1 MSAEEYEMQTV
12 STGDGESAII
22 ERGGDDFVHQLVQR
36 ASEIDKINQ
45 ALDKVIHSRIKRQD
59 WTCFGEGTKARFS
72 LGSAGAERL
81 LLIFPFKFTDAKS
94 RKEEWEDDL
103 GKAYRYVTEVD
114 CELYGSKIRVS
125 GTFSTRDKLLG
136 YTNQDGWKDLSQ
148 INENDIEKASLRVA
162 NGNGIKTLLGLR
174 HMPPEEIERIYAET
188 GREKLPDNQVTYGK
202 PQDTSQMSKRDELKT
217 WLKEMSG
224 GDHSMFNTLL
234 KQFSVY
240 TDKSSGNERFIDDL
254 SKASDKWI
262 AIVHAKVD
270 KARKEQ
276 DAAMENM
283 VGNDDQPFG

>member
-36 ASEIDKINQ
+36 AEQIDQINN

-59 WTCFGEGTKARFS
+59 WTCFGEGDRARFS

-81 LLIFPFKFTDAKS
+81 LLIFPFKFTNAQG
-94 RKEEWEDDL
+94 RKEEWQDDL

-136 YTNQDGWKDLSQ
+136 YTNQVGYRDLSE

-174 HMPPEEIERIYAET
+174 HMPPEEIERIYSAT
-188 GREKLPDNQVTYGK
+188 GRAKLPENQVTYGK
-202 PQDTSQMSKRDELKT
+202 PQDTSQMSHRDELKH

-224 GDHSMFNTLL
+224 GDSKQFNALL
-234 KQFSVY
+234 KQYSVY
-240 TDKSSGNERFIDDL
+240 TDKNSGNERWINDM
-254 SKASDKWI
+254 SKASDKWVD
-262 AIVHAKVD
+262 IVHAKV
-270 KARKEQ
+270 KKERAEQ
-276 DAAMENM
+276 DAAMEEM
-283 VGNDDQPFG
+283 VGDNDTPF